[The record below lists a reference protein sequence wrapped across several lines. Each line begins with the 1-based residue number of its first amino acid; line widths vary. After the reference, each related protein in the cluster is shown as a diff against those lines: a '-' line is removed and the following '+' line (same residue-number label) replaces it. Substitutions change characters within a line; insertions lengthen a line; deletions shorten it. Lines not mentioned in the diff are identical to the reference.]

1 MVSHFFVQN
10 YAPITILLQP
20 TTQYSYTRTHQN
32 KQAFNMAVLVI
43 NCGSSS
49 LKFAVFQNDETLIAS
64 GKHERLVQDADAGV
78 SHAEAVEEVLRECAQ
93 FDITCVGHRVVH
105 GGALYHQP
113 QLIDDSVLSAIEQY
127 IPAAPMHNPYSLAA
141 IKAAQE
147 ALPSVPQIAVFDTS
161 FHAAMPRRASTY
173 AIDYDVAQKHGI
185 RRFGF
190 HGISHEYAA
199 NVAATYLERPLDEL
213 RLITM
218 HLGNGASAC
227 AVEFGCSTETSMG
240 NTPLEGLVMGTRSG
254 DVDAGVILNLLRT
267 GEYDADSLNTLL
279 NHESGLAGLS
289 GLGNDLR
296 EIETAAAAGHDRARL
311 AINVF
316 AHRARKYI
324 GAYAAAMG
332 GVDAIA
338 FTGGIGENSA
348 SMRRRILQRLEF
360 LGVMVNEDTNQ
371 DASIKNDN
379 DHAVIST
386 NNSRVDVI
394 VVKTNEELMIAR
406 DSMRITNSTRAGSL
420 QAEKDSSGETQETE
434 LPPIPIAV
442 SARHCHLT
450 AETFATLFGADASP
464 TPVKDLYQPGQY
476 ACAEKVTLIGPR
488 NRIENVRLL
497 GPLRSVDQVEIAR
510 TDEFKLGV
518 DAPVRNSG
526 QVKGSA
532 AITLEGPAGTVHL
545 KEGLICARRHI
556 HMRVDDA
563 KLYGVK
569 DKEQVSVAVLGGER
583 DLIFGDVLVRVKD
596 SYKLEMHIDTDEG
609 NAAELTP
616 GTGGS
621 LNPVDLDEAS
631 SIDLQTETDDVY
643 VSVGLGMA
651 SKI

>member
-1 MVSHFFVQN
+1 
-10 YAPITILLQP
+10 
-20 TTQYSYTRTHQN
+20 
-32 KQAFNMAVLVI
+32 MAVLVI

-49 LKFAVFQNDETLIAS
+49 LKYAVFADDETLLSS
-64 GKHERLVQDADAGV
+64 GKHERLVEDADAGV
-78 SHAEAVEEVLRECAQ
+78 SHAEAVAEVLEQCSQ
-93 FDITCVGHRVVH
+93 FDISCVGHRVVH
-105 GGALYHQP
+105 GGARYHQP
-113 QLIDDSVLSAIEQY
+113 QIIDESVLSAIEHF
-127 IPAAPMHNPYSLAA
+127 IPAAPMHNPFSLAA
-141 IKAAQE
+141 IIAAQE
-147 ALPSVPQIAVFDTS
+147 ALPSVPHVAVFDTS
-161 FHAAMPRRASTY
+161 FHSRMPRRASTY
-173 AIDYDVAQKHGI
+173 AIDYDVAQKYGI
-185 RRFGF
+185 QRFGF

-199 NVAATYLERPLDEL
+199 NVAASYLQRPLEDL

-267 GEYDADSLNTLL
+267 GEFDADSLSALL
-279 NHESGLAGLS
+279 NKQSGLAGLS
-289 GLGNDLR
+289 GIGNDLR

-348 SMRRRILQRLEF
+348 SMRRRVLQRLEF
-360 LGVMVNEDTNQ
+360 LGVMINEDAND
-371 DASIKNDN
+371 DASIQSDN

-386 NNSRVDVI
+386 KNSRVDVI

-406 DSMRITNSTRAGSL
+406 ESIRV
-420 QAEKDSSGETQETE
+420 TE
-434 LPPIPIAV
+434 NALPAASAPPIPIAV

-450 AETFATLFGADASP
+450 KETFAKLFGADAEP

-476 ACAEKVTLIGPR
+476 ACAEKITLVGPR
-488 NRIENVRLL
+488 NRIEGVRLL
-497 GPLRSVDQVEIAR
+497 GPLRDVDQVEIAR

-518 DAPVRNSG
+518 DAPIRNSG
-526 QVKGSA
+526 QVAGSA
-532 AITLEGPAGTVHL
+532 PITLEGPAGTVHL

-556 HMRVDDA
+556 HMHSDDA
-563 KLYGVK
+563 ATYGVK
-569 DKEQVSVAVLGGER
+569 DKEEVSVAIMGGER
-583 DLIFGDVLVRVKD
+583 DVIFGDVLVRVKD

-609 NAAELTP
+609 NAAELTS
-616 GTGGS
+616 GSTGEI
-621 LNPVDLDEAS
+621 NAVDLDES
-631 SIDLQTETDDVY
+631 EPYQT
-643 VSVGLGMA
+643 LGEG
-651 SKI
+651 KIELS

>member
-1 MVSHFFVQN
+1 
-10 YAPITILLQP
+10 
-20 TTQYSYTRTHQN
+20 
-32 KQAFNMAVLVI
+32 MAVLVI

-49 LKFAVFQNDETLIAS
+49 LKYAVFTPDETLLAS
-64 GKHERLVQDADAGV
+64 GKHERLVQDADAGI
-78 SHAEAVEEVLRECAQ
+78 SHAEAVSEVLRDCENY
-93 FDITCVGHRVVH
+93 DIDCVGHRVVH

-113 QLIDDSVLSAIEQY
+113 QLIDDSVLNAIEQY
-127 IPAAPMHNPYSLAA
+127 IPAAPMHNPFSLAA
-141 IKAAQE
+141 IKAAQK
-147 ALPSVPQIAVFDTS
+147 ALPTVPQIAVFDTS
-161 FHAAMPRRASTY
+161 FHARMPRRASTY

-267 GEYDADSLNTLL
+267 GEYDVDSLNTLL
-279 NHESGLAGLS
+279 NHQSGLAGLS

-296 EIETAAAAGHDRARL
+296 EIEAAAAAGHDRARL

-360 LGVMVNEDTNQ
+360 LGVMINEDANH
-371 DASIKNDN
+371 DASVQHDN
-379 DHAVIST
+379 DYAVIST
-386 NNSRVDVI
+386 NNSRVDVV

-406 DSMRITNSTRAGSL
+406 ESQRLIGAVNTPSVKPSA
-420 QAEKDSSGETQETE
+420 SSENTKSKTE
-434 LPPIPIAV
+434 LPAIPIAV

-450 AETFATLFGADASP
+450 AETFAQLFGPNASP
-464 TPVKDLYQPGQY
+464 TAIKDLYQPGQY
-476 ACAEKVTLIGPR
+476 ACAEKVTLVGPR

-532 AITLEGPAGTVHL
+532 PITLEGPVGTVHL
-545 KEGLICARRHI
+545 VEGLICARRHI
-556 HMRVDDA
+556 HMHSNDA
-563 KLYGVK
+563 NLYGVHDK
-569 DKEQVSVAVLGGER
+569 DQVSVAIMGGER

-609 NAAELTP
+609 NAAELMP
-616 GTGGS
+616 GSGGS
-621 LNPVDLDEAS
+621 INPIDLDEVDSPAHEA
-631 SIDLQTETDDVY
+631 DTEEVY
-643 VSVGLGMA
+643 LSVGFGKPQLGSLKNA
-651 SKI
+651 

>member
-1 MVSHFFVQN
+1 
-10 YAPITILLQP
+10 
-20 TTQYSYTRTHQN
+20 
-32 KQAFNMAVLVI
+32 MAVLVI

-49 LKFAVFQNDETLIAS
+49 LKFAVFDDNEALLTS
-64 GKHERLVQDADAGV
+64 GKHERLVEDADAGV
-78 SHAEAVEEVLRECAQ
+78 SHAEAVAEVLKQCQ
-93 FDITCVGHRVVH
+93 KFNISCVGHRVVH
-105 GGALYHQP
+105 GGASYKQP
-113 QLIDDSVLSAIEQY
+113 QLIDNTVLDAIEQC

-147 ALPSVPQIAVFDTS
+147 VMPEIPQVAVFDTS
-161 FHAAMPRRASTY
+161 FHARMPRRASTY
-173 AIDYDVAQKHGI
+173 AIDFDIAEKYGI
-185 RRFGF
+185 KRFGF

-199 NVAATYLERPLDEL
+199 NVAASYLQRPLNEL

-227 AVEFGCSTETSMG
+227 AVEFGVSTETSMG

-254 DVDAGVILNLLRT
+254 DVDAGVLLNLLRT
-267 GEYDADSLNTLL
+267 GEFDADSLNTLL
-279 NHESGLAGLS
+279 NKRSGLAGLS
-289 GLGNDLR
+289 GISNDLR
-296 EIETAAAAGHDRARL
+296 EIESAAADGHDRARL

-360 LGVMVNEDTNQ
+360 LGVMINEDAND
-371 DASIKNDN
+371 DASIQNDN
-379 DHAVIST
+379 DHAVISA

-406 DSMRITNSTRAGSL
+406 ESSRIALSSNSQPPSVASNTDDIA
-420 QAEKDSSGETQETE
+420 AT

-450 AETFATLFGADASP
+450 AETFAKLFGKDAEP

-476 ACAEKVTLIGPR
+476 ACAEKVTLVGPR
-488 NRIENVRLL
+488 NRIEGVRLL

-518 DAPVRNSG
+518 DAPIRNSG
-526 QVKGSA
+526 QIKGSA
-532 AITLEGPAGTVHL
+532 PITLEGPEGTVKL
-545 KEGLICARRHI
+545 TEGLICARRHI
-556 HMRVDDA
+556 HMHSDDA
-563 KLYGVK
+563 ALYGVT
-569 DKEQVSVAVLGGER
+569 DKEEVSVALMGGER

-609 NAAELTP
+609 NAAELTSDSVGVIDP
-616 GTGGS
+616 I
-621 LNPVDLDEAS
+621 DLDERDSSQQPAS
-631 SIDLQTETDDVY
+631 DGHYRTVA
-643 VSVGLGMA
+643 VG
-651 SKI
+651 KIS